1 MQNDTLI
8 AGISAATLVA
18 VGLVVFMVGKV
29 LAGFVKYRR
38 EEKKAGRTLT
48 HPEFGVL
55 TFGFGSWDGVARR
68 DGREIRF
75 TVVGSESAPDEQLL
89 ERVKD
94 FVARFPDFEGR
105 ALDALVNL
113 DVRVRRE
120 DFSFYA
126 VNFLWADRP
135 NFCALEFALKGDEE
149 AIWRVEFEG
158 DVVTSTGRD
167 D

>member
-1 MQNDTLI
+1 
-8 AGISAATLVA
+8 
-18 VGLVVFMVGKV
+18 
-29 LAGFVKYRR
+29 
-38 EEKKAGRTLT
+38 
-48 HPEFGVL
+48 
-55 TFGFGSWDGVARR
+55 
-68 DGREIRF
+68 
-75 TVVGSESAPDEQLL
+75 LL